1 MRVPPMLTRFRA
13 VVALASLVA
22 PTALMAQAELPRAS
36 PFSPGPGTYAYDYN
50 APNLTFAWDHYYH
63 YMNQLPTNFLLCIE
77 PAAGLCTPAIAI
89 ADVLPGELSS
99 SPLND
104 SNGAPLGNRY
114 RLTPTIPDNRLDD
127 AVTWSVAACSN
138 GFNGGCRTSLA
149 LPIVVSTAE
158 LEAHKHLGNVLGQNY
173 IITAHARNLG
183 SRDSR
188 PFNAKIAAWEV
199 IGDYA
204 TGKCVTD
211 PNAIT
216 INDATRTWLIDA
228 TGVSTQ
234 LSQVRRIANRYV
246 VPGNVVAIVEQL
258 PPYIA
263 PSKNVKGIVLPAS
276 TAPQSVG
283 QLSVHVPAASRPQA
297 IASALYLDTGAKI
310 YEVDESNNNRADCEV
325 VW

>member
-1 MRVPPMLTRFRA
+1 LH
-13 VVALASLVA
+13 ASD
-22 PTALMAQAELPRAS
+22 RK
-36 PFSPGPGTYAYDYN
+36 
-50 APNLTFAWDHYYH
+50 
-63 YMNQLPTNFLLCIE
+63 
-77 PAAGLCTPAIAI
+77 

-158 LEAHKHLGNVLGQNY
+158 LEAHKHLGNVLG
-173 IITAHARNLG
+173 
-183 SRDSR
+183 
-188 PFNAKIAAWEV
+188 
-199 IGDYA
+199 
-204 TGKCVTD
+204 
-211 PNAIT
+211 
-216 INDATRTWLIDA
+216 
-228 TGVSTQ
+228 Q